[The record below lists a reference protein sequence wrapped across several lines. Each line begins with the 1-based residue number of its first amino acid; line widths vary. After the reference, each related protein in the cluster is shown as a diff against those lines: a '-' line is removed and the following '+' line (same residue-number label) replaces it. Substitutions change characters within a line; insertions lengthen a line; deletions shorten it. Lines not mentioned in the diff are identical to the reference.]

1 MEVEAALARRQRP
14 PLGGVV
20 HGVVHGL
27 RQRGDR
33 SPDASTSN
41 TSLVTMPP
49 TTTASLKT
57 HSGHGGHSRDKS
69 ADSSGRHRPRHHS
82 GGYAR
87 RSSTRVNCDIDHPGI
102 TTPVPV
108 QQSSEV
114 SNPWSLN
121 EYPFYVRAA
130 KDSLFFLFLCADLF
144 PFFQDVIRFLHF
156 TVHYLK
162 RRELNETENRLL

>member
-114 SNPWSLN
+114 SN
-121 EYPFYVRAA
+121 A
-130 KDSLFFLFLCADLF
+130 
-144 PFFQDVIRFLHF
+144 
-156 TVHYLK
+156 
-162 RRELNETENRLL
+162 

>member
-121 EYPFYVRAA
+121 ERPFYVRVLLATYTIVYR
-130 KDSLFFLFLCADLF
+130 LFFFLLCADLF
-144 PFFQDVIRFLHF
+144 PFFKTLYAFYISQYITWKGVS
-156 TVHYLK
+156 
-162 RRELNETENRLL
+162 